1 MDLSNTPRAERGKTT
16 IVIPVL
22 NESGNVRELLDG
34 IMSLRNDKYFSKISE
49 IIFVDDGSTDG
60 TQEIISNCS
69 KDQNYLPIRLLQ
81 RHAKQGTVNAQLYGI
96 SHAISEA
103 ALVMDGDL
111 QHPVQ
116 YIPRLIEKYLEG
128 YDLVLASRY
137 AKDGVAE
144 RKALHGIISRGAN
157 MLAKFMLPWVR
168 DIKDPISGYF
178 IINKKSLNFDFDYN
192 GFSKLALNVLSF
204 GKKLTV
210 AEVPFHFKE
219 RTNGESKVAT
229 GGTSYLIKYF
239 IELLYYRRMHI
250 NRSASKFDPRSMP
263 EAQTF
268 E

>member
-22 NESGNVRELLDG
+22 NKSGNVRELLDG
-34 IMSLRNDKYFSKISE
+34 IMSLRNDNYFSKINE

-60 TQEIISNCS
+60 TQEIITDCS
-69 KDQNYLPIRLLQ
+69 MDQNYLPIRLLQ
-81 RHAKQGTVNAQLYGI
+81 RHTKHGTVNAQLYGI
-96 SHAISEA
+96 SQANSEA

-111 QHPVQ
+111 QHPVE

-137 AKDGVAE
+137 SKDGVAE

-157 MLAKFMLPWVR
+157 MLAKFVLPWVR

-178 IINKKSLNFDFDYN
+178 IINRRLLNFELNYN

-204 GKKLTV
+204 GKKMTV

-219 RTNGESKVAT
+219 RTAGKSKVAT
-229 GGTSYLIKYF
+229 GGTSYLIKYLS
-239 IELLYYRRMHI
+239 ELLYYRRMHK
-250 NRSASKFDPRSMP
+250 NRSAAKFNHRPIP
-263 EAQTF
+263 EAQTSK
-268 E
+268 